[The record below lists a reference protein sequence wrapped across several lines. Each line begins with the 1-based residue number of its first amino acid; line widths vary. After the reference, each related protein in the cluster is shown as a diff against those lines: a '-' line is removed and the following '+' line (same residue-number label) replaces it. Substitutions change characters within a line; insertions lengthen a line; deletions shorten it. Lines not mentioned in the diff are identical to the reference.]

1 MPQVDVAL
9 SPFPSPKRT
18 SICTILGSVLWTPAL
33 LLLACD
39 LGGDPVPPL
48 VWTAD
53 WNITNTTLFPSYLNQ
68 LDRITDPDYLPS
80 EQDVLRSRVKTTGI
94 IETKFSVKDLNFRS
108 AFGSLGASRVSQC
121 VSWPLLKPSPDYCSP
136 PASPISDF
144 ATNWPQAA
152 ACQGEHQRPVTH
164 MVATPLLTAASSL
177 GCLTWEGRD
186 QRERNGST
194 ALRESPA
201 SFSVRLSVPMTWCW
215 WKMTKW

>member
-1 MPQVDVAL
+1 M
-9 SPFPSPKRT
+9 
-18 SICTILGSVLWTPAL
+18 
-33 LLLACD
+33 
-39 LGGDPVPPL
+39 PPL

-53 WNITNTTLFPSYLNQ
+53 WNITNTTLFASYLNQ

-108 AFGSLGASRVSQC
+108 AFGSLGASRVSQL
-121 VSWPLLKPSPDYCSP
+121 VSWPLLKPNPDYYP
-136 PASPISDF
+136 PAASPNSDF
-144 ATNWPQAA
+144 ATNRPQAVS
-152 ACQGEHQRPVTH
+152 QGEDQRQVTH
-164 MVATPLLTAASSL
+164 TLATPLITAASSL

>member
-9 SPFPSPKRT
+9 SPFPSPKCT

-39 LGGDPVPPL
+39 LVGDPVPPL
-48 VWTAD
+48 VRTAD
-53 WNITNTTLFPSYLNQ
+53 WNITSTTLFPSYLNQ

-108 AFGSLGASRVSQC
+108 AFGSLGASRVSHR
-121 VSWPLLKPSPDYCSP
+121 VSWPLLKPNPDYCSP

-144 ATNWPQAA
+144 ATN
-152 ACQGEHQRPVTH
+152 
-164 MVATPLLTAASSL
+164 
-177 GCLTWEGRD
+177 
-186 QRERNGST
+186 
-194 ALRESPA
+194 
-201 SFSVRLSVPMTWCW
+201 
-215 WKMTKW
+215 